1 MKSIVLKDGTRRTFV
16 PTEIM
21 GIINVNDDSFFA
33 GSRASSVDAA
43 LKMAEEMVRDGASVL
58 DIGGE
63 STRPGSKPV
72 TAEEEAE
79 RVCPAIRSIRERFP
93 EILISIDTYHAST
106 AEKAIA
112 AGADIVNDI
121 TGLTGDP
128 DMIPVCAKA
137 KVPVI
142 IMHSKGDPE
151 HMQENPQYDDVVQ
164 EVYDFLKDGIARAEA
179 GGIPK
184 EKIMIDVGIGFGKTL
199 AHNMALLRN
208 IRRFNELNVPHLMA
222 VSRKTWIGALL
233 GGEQSPVPSEERL
246 YGTLASSLYAYTQ
259 NIEMVRVHDVKENA
273 EALFIFKKLMERDPA
288 ELKRTTGQTVPVVI
302 ALGSNL
308 GDRRENLEDAIRM
321 MNEKAG
327 TVTKRSE
334 ILETKAYG
342 YTDQDDFLN
351 MAVLLETALLPYEL
365 LDVLH
370 EIENDLARRRT
381 LRWGPRTIDLDII
394 FYGDLILNDQDL
406 TIPHPD
412 YRNRDFVLTPL
423 LDIVPDFPDPVTGQ
437 KVCEIRKDK

>member
-1 MKSIVLKDGTRRTFV
+1 MKSILLKNGVRRFFK

-21 GIINVNDDSFFA
+21 GIINVNEDSFYA
-33 GSRASSVDAA
+33 GSRAASLDAA
-43 LKMAEEMVRDGASVL
+43 LQMAEEMIRDGATVL

-79 RVCPAIRSIRERFP
+79 RVCPAIRGIRERWP
-93 EILISIDTYHAST
+93 DILISVDTYHAST
-106 AEKAIA
+106 AKKAID

-121 TGLTGDP
+121 TGLLGDP

-137 KVPVI
+137 QVPVI

-151 HMQENPQYDDVVQ
+151 HMQDDPQYDDVVE
-164 EVYDFLKDGIARAEA
+164 EVYAYLKDGIERAVA
-179 GGIPK
+179 GGILK
-184 EKIMIDVGIGFGKTL
+184 ERIMIDVGIGFGKTL
-199 AHNMALLRN
+199 EHNMALLQN

-233 GGEQSPVPSEERL
+233 GSVAAPVPSEDRL
-246 YGTLASSLYAYTQ
+246 FGTVASTIYAYTQ

-273 EALFIFKKLMERDPA
+273 EALYIFKKLMERSP
-288 ELKRTTGQTVPVVI
+288 ERIRKEGETVQTVI
-302 ALGSNL
+302 ALGSNI
-308 GDRRENLEDAIRM
+308 GDRKAYLDEAIHM
-321 MNEKAG
+321 MDEKAG
-327 TVTKRSE
+327 HIVKQSQVQ
-334 ILETKAYG
+334 ETKAYG
-342 YTDQDDFLN
+342 YTDQEDFLN
-351 MAVLLETALLPYEL
+351 MAVLLETPLAPYEL

-370 EIENDLARRRT
+370 EIEDDLARRRVV
-381 LRWGPRTIDLDII
+381 RWGPRTIDLDII

-412 YRNRDFVLTPL
+412 YRNRDFVMTPL
-423 LDIVPDFPDPVTGQ
+423 LEIVPDFTDPVTGK
-437 KVCEIRKDK
+437 KVSE